1 MFSVYGVCSV
11 WGVFGWGGAVMRLCC
26 VDVRGCYDKESV
38 QGVTGDTRR
47 AGVFAGVLCMGGG
60 SGLCVGVCLVSAV
73 CGRVGRFRSCVRV

>member
-1 MFSVYGVCSV
+1 MGCVRL
-11 WGVFGWGGAVMRLCC
+11 GGAVMRLCC

-60 SGLCVGVCLVSAV
+60 AV
-73 CGRVGRFRSCVRV
+73 CA